1 MQLFIQTIEDLKRTV
16 KVNKS
21 EFLLAS
27 LLPYLDDAYEKYIIP
42 YIGETLIERLLGNVT
57 EEAERRLHWGICRA
71 LGPLSIA
78 LATPEL
84 GVLIGDSG
92 HTVTRTDKA
101 TVASDQKI
109 ARAEESMTYRGW
121 KSLDWLINFLSENE
135 DYYPEWKDSTYY
147 RNMSKGHYINSAREF
162 QDYGHVDIGYSC
174 LAFEKFRPLLETL
187 EMKLRRWIGSSLDDL
202 LRVELLTPENLLKKD
217 LINFIRVW
225 LSMNVAALHTNQA
238 TRMQRN
244 ITGRM
249 EYYPVI
255 ESLYTDQTELGNFY
269 AEQVTSMEAFISDY
283 IVKYAVELGLPAP
296 VKNDFNSIDKHIFV
310 S

>member
-1 MQLFIQTIEDLKRTV
+1 MQSFIQTIEDLKRTV

-21 EFLLAS
+21 EFLFATLS
-27 LLPYLDDAYEKYIIP
+27 PYLDDAYEKYIVP

-57 EEAERRLHWGICRA
+57 GETEHRLHWGICRA

-92 HTVTRTDKA
+92 HTVTRTDKV

-121 KSLDWLINFLSENE
+121 KSLDWLINFLSDNE

-162 QDYGHVDIGYSC
+162 QDYGHVDIGYSY
-174 LAFEKFRPLLETL
+174 LAFEKFRPLLDTL
-187 EMKLRRWIGSSLDDL
+187 EMKLRRWIGSSLDDI

-217 LINFIRVW
+217 LINCIRVW
-225 LSMNVAALHTNQA
+225 LAMNVATLHTSQA
-238 TRMQRN
+238 TRVQRAT
-244 ITGRM
+244 TGQM
-249 EYYPVI
+249 EFHPVI
-255 ESLYTDQTELGNFY
+255 ESLYTDQAELGNFY

-283 IVKYAVELGLPAP
+283 IVRYAEELGLPAP
-296 VKNDFNSIDKHIFV
+296 VKNDFNSIDKHIFFA
-310 S
+310 